1 MTKTQAEVCPGIVWR
16 QRSLSQESTAHSALL
31 DCAWTIS
38 PRVEGSGQEELPD
51 TVVVDIAG
59 CEKLLGSP
67 EKIAGDLQRVAAAV
81 GFDAN
86 VAVAANAESAICAAR
101 GFPGITIIPAGDEGR
116 TYRYPSALLAQDPHG
131 AAGYFGALGH
141 SYLRRVCGSPRNRRG
156 RAGWTGRKA
165 LAARCAGRRR
175 ETTAAKRPSASVCRM
190 PGPGIPRRIA

>member
-1 MTKTQAEVCPGIVWR
+1 QAAVHVETAIRDEAVALLVGVATLTKVLAAYTAAKTAGVEIGMTKTQAEVCPGIVWR

-67 EKIAGDLQRVAAAV
+67 EKIAGDLQRVAAEV

-101 GFPGITIIPAGDEGR
+101 GFPGITIIPAGDE
-116 TYRYPSALLAQDPHG
+116 
-131 AAGYFGALGH
+131 
-141 SYLRRVCGSPRNRRG
+141 
-156 RAGWTGRKA
+156 
-165 LAARCAGRRR
+165 AARIDRKSTRLNSSHQIISYAG
-175 ETTAAKRPSASVCRM
+175 
-190 PGPGIPRRIA
+190 